1 MDIIVKKL
9 NEKNNWQ
16 NLSSERRNQNKSASN
31 VDEKILDS
39 NGFEIINAE
48 QLDQSNIDDQQIF

>member
-1 MDIIVKKL
+1 MWLNMDIIVKKL

-39 NGFEIINAE
+39 NGFEIINGE
-48 QLDQSNIDDQQIF
+48 